1 MKVMMV
7 VLKAILK
14 LLEIFVNGNSGS
26 PSDNNISMNSNQQL
40 QHNNSNNSTFDQS
53 QNNLSVRMDNS
64 ARLEQMWEV
73 YNRVIKMKEEQ
84 ARSDAEEIVK
94 LRFKIEDLQ
103 DELSRERRTNE
114 ELRNKLRRHEPP
126 PNSDSEKDP
135 KITQEDNEC

>member
-26 PSDNNISMNSNQQL
+26 PSDNNISMNSNQ
-40 QHNNSNNSTFDQS
+40 HNNSDNSTFDQS

-126 PNSDSEKDP
+126 PNSDPEKDP

>member
-1 MKVMMV
+1 MKVIMV

-14 LLEIFVNGNSGS
+14 LLEIFVNGS
-26 PSDNNISMNSNQQL
+26 PSDNSVSMNPT
-40 QHNNSNNSTFDQS
+40 QHTSENNTPILSQS

-94 LRFKIEDLQ
+94 LRFQIEDLQ
-103 DELSRERRTNE
+103 EELAREKRHNE
-114 ELRNKLRRHEPP
+114 ELKTRLKKQDPP
-126 PNSDSEKDP
+126 PDNTKCNIDGSDNNDEE
-135 KITQEDNEC
+135 Q

>member
-1 MKVMMV
+1 MKVIMV

-14 LLEIFVNGNSGS
+14 LLEIFVNGS
-26 PSDNNISMNSNQQL
+26 PSDNSVSMNPT
-40 QHNNSNNSTFDQS
+40 QHTSENNTPILSQS

-94 LRFKIEDLQ
+94 LRFQIEDLQ
-103 DELSRERRTNE
+103 EELAREKRHNE
-114 ELRNKLRRHEPP
+114 ELKTRLKKQGPP
-126 PNSDSEKDP
+126 PDNTKCNIDGSDNNDEE
-135 KITQEDNEC
+135 Q

>member
-1 MKVMMV
+1 MKVIMV

-14 LLEIFVNGNSGS
+14 LLEIFINGS
-26 PSDNNISMNSNQQL
+26 PSDNSVSMNPT
-40 QHNNSNNSTFDQS
+40 QHTSENNTPILSQS

-94 LRFKIEDLQ
+94 LRFQIEDLQ
-103 DELSRERRTNE
+103 EELAREKRHNE
-114 ELRNKLRRHEPP
+114 ELKTRLKKQDPP
-126 PNSDSEKDP
+126 PDNTKCNIDGSDHNDEE
-135 KITQEDNEC
+135 Q

>member
-1 MKVMMV
+1 MKVIMV

-14 LLEIFVNGNSGS
+14 LLEIFVNGS
-26 PSDNNISMNSNQQL
+26 PSDNSVSMNPT
-40 QHNNSNNSTFDQS
+40 QHTSENNTPILSQS

-94 LRFKIEDLQ
+94 LRFQIEDLQ
-103 DELSRERRTNE
+103 EELAREKRHNE
-114 ELRNKLRRHEPP
+114 ELKTRLKKQDPP
-126 PNSDSEKDP
+126 PNNTKCNIDGSDNNDEE
-135 KITQEDNEC
+135 Q

>member
-14 LLEIFVNGNSGS
+14 LLEIFVNGGSGS
-26 PSDNNISMNSNQQL
+26 PSDNNISMNSNQQIH
-40 QHNNSNNSTFDQS
+40 HNNSNNSTFDQS

-103 DELSRERRTNE
+103 DELAREKRTNV
-114 ELRNKLRRHEPP
+114 ELRDRLRKHEPP
-126 PNSDSEKDP
+126 PSSESKEDP
-135 KITQEDNEC
+135 KITPEDNEC